1 MTYKEQY
8 KWLTDN
14 GFTEVQSAQQNG
26 IFWKKNLQDDR
37 SLHFSWYNGGGMK
50 NPSWSVDIRQ
60 ENDEVWLIDLNNDQ
74 NFNRVQPL
82 IDLLK

>member
-14 GFTEVQSAQQNG
+14 GFVEEQSVQQNS
-26 IFWKKNLQDDR
+26 IRWSRKLSSDR
-37 SLHFSWYNGGGMK
+37 SLHFSWYQSDPK
-50 NPSWSVDIRQ
+50 NSSWSVDIRQ
-60 ENDEVWLIDLNNDQ
+60 EQDEVWLIDLNNDQ